1 MQITLWHNYISFHFI
16 ALPTRVRRL
25 INTGGNVLETE
36 KQQKIM
42 AGRHQL
48 LWLASCLAAVHLAH
62 GISESELYPFGLAA
76 GDQILE
82 RSNDLS
88 SPEIVLETQFTLFGQ
103 ATNNLFVRRMHD
115 F

>member
-1 MQITLWHNYISFHFI
+1 M
-16 ALPTRVRRL
+16 V
-25 INTGGNVLETE
+25 
-36 KQQKIM
+36 
-42 AGRHQL
+42 GRHQL
-48 LWLASCLAAVHLAH
+48 LLLVSYLAAVQLAR
-62 GISESELYPFGLAA
+62 GISKSELYPFGLAA

-115 F
+115 LEF

>member
-1 MQITLWHNYISFHFI
+1 
-16 ALPTRVRRL
+16 
-25 INTGGNVLETE
+25 
-36 KQQKIM
+36 M

-48 LWLASCLAAVHLAH
+48 LWLASCLAAVQLAR
-62 GISESELYPFGLAA
+62 GISESQLYPFGLAA

-82 RSNDLS
+82 RSNELS

-115 F
+115 LEF